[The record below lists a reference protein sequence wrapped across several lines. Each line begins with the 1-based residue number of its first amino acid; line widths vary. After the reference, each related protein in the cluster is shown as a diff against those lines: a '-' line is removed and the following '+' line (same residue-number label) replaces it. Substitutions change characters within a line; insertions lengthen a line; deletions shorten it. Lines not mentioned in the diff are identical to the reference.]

1 MFCSALQNPV
11 NLLGRALGVFLPG
24 NSFKNGYLTHMVTEF
39 PEKKMVFVGGP
50 SQVGKTALCLRF
62 LEPQKASN
70 TNYLNWDDL
79 ADRKNL
85 REGFLPIGPQ
95 VVRDEIH
102 KFKN

>member
-1 MFCSALQNPV
+1 M
-11 NLLGRALGVFLPG
+11 PG